1 MQRTRKF
8 EKFVLEPIGEK
19 SVRKLAGIGKQ
30 HARKLKD
37 EGYVKVCINLIS
49 YKEWG
54 HSQAQID
61 FKIMNP
67 KNLQIWLLPPKEEIT
82 LG

>member
-49 YKEWG
+49 YKE
-54 HSQAQID
+54 
-61 FKIMNP
+61 
-67 KNLQIWLLPPKEEIT
+67 
-82 LG
+82 